1 MGCSLILSLSLY
13 ILNFIILY
21 IDLCNAHCMKFVFRF
36 IPERWSFLGLGI
48 FG

>member
-13 ILNFIILY
+13 TLNFIILY
-21 IDLCNAHCMKFVFRF
+21 IDLSNAHCMKFVFPF

-48 FG
+48 FR